1 MDFFGQNV
9 HFDRPLVESPPIGEA
24 ITGGVATAA
33 QATGKTQP
41 GITVGDGGG
50 HSGSISI
57 HLETGGHVY
66 VKTTIQTLPVP
77 DAFVICQA
85 CNINTTPEIA

>member
-9 HFDRPLVESPPIGEA
+9 HFDGPLDESPPIGDA
-24 ITGGVATAA
+24 LNIGLAAAA
-33 QATGKTQP
+33 QDTKGGQ
-41 GITVGDGGG
+41 VGDGGG

-57 HLETGGHVY
+57 HLEAEGH
-66 VKTTIQTLPVP
+66 VKTTGSGLPVP

-85 CNINTTPEIA
+85 VNQAFNNTTTPKIA